1 MPVASADVGVA
12 VSVSPGIQAE
22 FDAVKAARLMRHINT
37 IVMTMQEAMYPPD
50 SDQPGVGGMA
60 SSTAPLPS
68 HMLLSFPDTDDVSAN
83 KDRDIVTAA
92 AMRDALGGPLSSD
105 GTPTYAHTPSAT
117 HCFVDVTVDLPLI
130 SIELLVTQSHSVTFL
145 VSCVEV
151 HVLVRQNDLQ
161 VYFALRTLELID
173 SLRGA
178 DNQAIISTPPLTAA
192 LKAQQRRHKQK
203 RKLLLGSKSPAQDSG
218 DHGDHL
224 LPSLHADSKGHR
236 FGHDNYTSDSL
247 LSVTYTY
254 MYNRQSPL
262 FVAHGQEVAVE
273 LSGLGLSIDEEAVLR
288 LKPFL
293 AMLSREMTGGA
304 QTQTQG
310 LVPTQVTAPAA
321 PVVAAVGPIGIIV
334 TVSVGSVA
342 LSLLRNERTK
352 PANVNSNTN
361 GNINSN
367 GRSTSGSL
375 IKGRDPRAFS
385 PIRTEPTASLLEGAY
400 TVEMTDMFAVI
411 DMRMSTA
418 ADVRLRS
425 FILRDCRPSSKG
437 YVYREMLCRS
447 TLGSEHNSV
456 AYSAVD
462 RRNNTQGQGQNQG
475 PKTFQDEDSDLL
487 TVSYREESKHAGT
500 VEVELRNI
508 ASFLS
513 MDGVIELSDVAMLNV
528 AAVMS
533 VGACISGTAPVQ
545 DGDEGYL
552 EDRGRVTP
560 TRSDADQERSSDSPF
575 GWINASKALTPDGR
589 HTPIMGSVE
598 RKGSVSVSVSPML
611 RQRSLRAAGSRVSRG
626 RTVSGASSQNTTLAL
641 GRVKDAPTQATPQ
654 FLLNAIVTVVSPRLL
669 LLEDPESADSRSIV
683 IRSGVSVHYCNDVK
697 PGGDTLET
705 LHVSLQTLEI
715 FALTGLTQGRPQQMG
730 KFILPNNY
738 ITMYCIALYGVAL
751 TKCCP
756 RESSCTHFI
765 DGRSNLVWDDE
776 RITTRCTPCMRPLSP
791 ACCLT
796 VNLCILSSLTPHTTQ
811 SSLLV

>member
-50 SDQPGVGGMA
+50 SDQPGVGGTA
-60 SSTAPLPS
+60 SSTGPLPS
-68 HMLLSFPDTDDVSAN
+68 HMLLSFPDTDDVSTY

-92 AMRDALGGPLSSD
+92 AMREALGGHLSSD

-130 SIELLVTQSHSVTFL
+130 SIELLVSKSHSVTFL

-151 HVLVRQNDLQ
+151 HILVRQNDLQ

-203 RKLLLGSKSPAQDSG
+203 RKLLLGSKSPAHDSG

-236 FGHDNYTSDSL
+236 FGHDSCTSDSL

-262 FVAHGQEVAVE
+262 FAAHGQEVAVE

-304 QTQTQG
+304 QTQAHG
-310 LVPTQVTAPAA
+310 PVPTQISAPAA

-334 TVSVGSVA
+334 TVSIGSVA
-342 LSLLRNERTK
+342 LSLLRNEKTK
-352 PANVNSNTN
+352 SAKANSNYN
-361 GNINSN
+361 GNDNSN
-367 GRSTSGSL
+367 SNSSRNTGGSGV
-375 IKGRDPRAFS
+375 KGRDPRAFS
-385 PIRTEPTASLLEGAY
+385 PIRIEPTASLLEGAY

-475 PKTFQDEDSDLL
+475 FKTFQDEDSDLL

-545 DGDEGYL
+545 EGDEGYL

-575 GWINASKALTPDGR
+575 GWMTAGRALTPDGR
-589 HTPIMGSVE
+589 HTPIVGSAE
-598 RKGSVSVSVSPML
+598 RKGSVSAGVSPMM

-626 RTVSGASSQNTTLAL
+626 RTVSGASSQNTALAL

-683 IRSGVSVHYCNDVK
+683 MKSGVSVHYCNDAK

-705 LHVSLQTLEI
+705 LHISLQTLEI

-730 KFILPNNY
+730 KYVLTSVCV
-738 ITMYCIALYGVAL
+738 TMPTTVFCIV
-751 TKCCP
+751 
-756 RESSCTHFI
+756 
-765 DGRSNLVWDDE
+765 
-776 RITTRCTPCMRPLSP
+776 
-791 ACCLT
+791 
-796 VNLCILSSLTPHTTQ
+796 
-811 SSLLV
+811 LL

>member
-12 VSVSPGIQAE
+12 VNVTPGIQAE
-22 FDAVKAARLMRHINT
+22 FDAVKAARLVRHINT

-50 SDQPGVGGMA
+50 TDQLGVGGTA
-60 SSTAPLPS
+60 GATAPLPS
-68 HMLLSFPDTDDVSAN
+68 HMLLSFPDTVSDVYAYQ
-83 KDRDIVTAA
+83 DRDIVTAA
-92 AMRDALGGPLSSD
+92 AMRDALSGPLSSD

-130 SIELLVTQSHSVTFL
+130 SIELLVSESHSVTL
-145 VSCVEV
+145 SVSCVEV

-161 VYFALRTLELID
+161 VYFALRTLELLD

-203 RKLLLGSKSPAQDSG
+203 RKLLLGSKSTAQESG
-218 DHGDHL
+218 DHADHL
-224 LPSLHADSKGHR
+224 FPSLHLDSRSHR
-236 FGHDNYTSDSL
+236 FGYDNHTSDSL

-262 FVAHGQEVAVE
+262 FAAHGQEVAVE

-293 AMLSREMTGGA
+293 AMLSREMTRGA
-304 QTQTQG
+304 STPTPVQGPVSTQAT
-310 LVPTQVTAPAA
+310 PPAA

-334 TVSVGSVA
+334 TVSIGSVA
-342 LSLLRNERTK
+342 LSLLRNEKIK
-352 PANVNSNTN
+352 PAKTNSNIKGN
-361 GNINSN
+361 GNGSGN
-367 GRSTSGSL
+367 GSGSGSGGVHNRGVADTRNGSSL
-375 IKGRDPRAFS
+375 MTAKDPRAFS
-385 PIRTEPTASLLEGAY
+385 PIRIEPTASLLEGAY

-425 FILRDCRPSSKG
+425 FTLRDCRPSSKG

-447 TLGSEHNSV
+447 TLGSQHNSV

-487 TVSYREESKHAGT
+487 TVTYREESKHAGT

-528 AAVMS
+528 AAVVS
-533 VGACISGTAPVQ
+533 VGACISGTVPVLE
-545 DGDEGYL
+545 GDDL
-552 EDRGRVTP
+552 EERGRVTP

-575 GWINASKALTPDGR
+575 GWMSAGKALTPDGR
-589 HTPIMGSVE
+589 HTPIVGSAE
-598 RKGSVSVSVSPML
+598 RKSSVVSVSPML

-626 RTVSGASSQNTTLAL
+626 RTESGASSQNTSLAVG
-641 GRVKDAPTQATPQ
+641 GRIKEAPTQTAPQ
-654 FLLNAIVTVVSPRLL
+654 FLLNAVVTVISPRLL

-683 IRSGVSVHYCNDVK
+683 IKSGVSVHYCNDVK

-705 LHVSLQTLEI
+705 LHISLQTLEI

-730 KFILPNNY
+730 KYVLSDDY
-738 ITMYCIALYGVAL
+738 VTLQCIV
-751 TKCCP
+751 
-756 RESSCTHFI
+756 
-765 DGRSNLVWDDE
+765 
-776 RITTRCTPCMRPLSP
+776 
-791 ACCLT
+791 
-796 VNLCILSSLTPHTTQ
+796 
-811 SSLLV
+811 